1 MRILRPPLRRPAAP
15 ALVALVLA
23 GAAALPDAA
32 RACDTGEVRALIG
45 RGFTDAEIDRHCA
58 AAEAKAMAEA
68 LAEALGPVAATPSGP
83 EADPSGAAGAGGAG
97 NGSGAGAP
105 AATAAACP
113 PAALRGDWVAQL
125 LPETAGGAVAVARL
139 SARDAQAL
147 WRVGATGG
155 RPSLALA
162 ERRWPIQPEPFPVRL
177 VQGRCEA
184 GVLTLVWEERSEAGA
199 GRMVARVM
207 APEPGALGGALA
219 EALAAAGD
227 GQAAAPAMAPDNG
240 PDAVSG
246 AVPDADADAE
256 TAAPARTDRVWGEYM
271 RERPAGASSAATRE
285 FGRLRLPR
293 ATPAA
298 VPAAPPTAG
307 RASDSDAPAP
317 AARVIAPIPPSG
329 DAQDPDASTRPG
341 IARLP
346 SIAPPDP
353 AGGLAGLPGFGAGQA
368 MTPAAARER
377 LVQLRAARD
386 MCRSSFAKAMGTGGR
401 ADMCAAFDATIAQL
415 ERIAGL

>member
-1 MRILRPPLRRPAAP
+1 MRILRPPLRRLAAP

-23 GAAALPDAA
+23 GAAALPGAA
-32 RACDTGEVRALIG
+32 RACDAGEVRALIG

-83 EADPSGAAGAGGAG
+83 EADPSAPSDAAGAGGAG
-97 NGSGAGAP
+97 NGTENGSGAGAP
-105 AATAAACP
+105 AAAACP
-113 PAALRGDWVAQL
+113 PTALRGDWVAQL

-207 APEPGALGGALA
+207 APEPGALGGAVA
-219 EALAAAGD
+219 EALAAAED
-227 GQAAAPAMAPDNG
+227 GQAAASDMTPDTG
-240 PDAVSG
+240 PDA
-246 AVPDADADAE
+246 E
-256 TAAPARTDRVWGEYM
+256 TVAPAQTDRVWGEYM

-285 FGRLRLPR
+285 FGRLRLTR
-293 ATPAA
+293 AAPAA
-298 VPAAPPTAG
+298 VPATPPTAG
-307 RASDSDAPAP
+307 RASDPDAPAP

-329 DAQDPDASTRPG
+329 DAQDPGAATRPG

-386 MCRSSFAKAMGTGGR
+386 MCRSSFAKAMGGAGK